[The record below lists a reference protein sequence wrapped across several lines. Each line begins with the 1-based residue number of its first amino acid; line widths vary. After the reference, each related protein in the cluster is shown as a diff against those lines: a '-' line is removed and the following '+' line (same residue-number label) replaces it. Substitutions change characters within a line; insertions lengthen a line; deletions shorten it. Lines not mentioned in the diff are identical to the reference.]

1 MLMRMLV
8 KAVCDWL
15 TGGASFYAGMQ
26 VRLGESAAMGSAGLP
41 LACPLAENACRFAA
55 SNSVKLS

>member
-1 MLMRMLV
+1 MLV